1 MKKISAHSK
10 TSLFLMEMIFVLLF
24 LALSSAACIRLFA
37 AAKKNHIQAQEWRH
51 IQTLTTSVG
60 EILKTVTEP
69 QKALSHCF
77 LMDRFRTISS
87 NGTMTVPGNS
97 VPIHRLPIKWN
108 LHYTKQRTPDRE
120 PLLSITPQMIYRFT
134 RLIWFFLLLKIQTRR
149 PAHER
154 PQQLF
159 YCHGNSLSVSD
170 LFRAL
175 SCSAFFADTR
185 KFPFRIKHRP

>member
-24 LALSSAACIRLFA
+24 FFFSIAACIRIFA
-37 AAKKNHIQAQEWRH
+37 AAKKNHIQAQVWRH
-51 IQTLTTSVG
+51 IQT
-60 EILKTVTEP
+60 

-108 LHYTKQRTPDRE
+108 LHYTKQQTPDRE

-154 PQQLF
+154 P
-159 YCHGNSLSVSD
+159 
-170 LFRAL
+170 
-175 SCSAFFADTR
+175 
-185 KFPFRIKHRP
+185 

>member
-24 LALSSAACIRLFA
+24 LALSSAACIRIFA
-37 AAKKNHIQAQEWRH
+37 AAKNNHIQAQEWRH

-60 EILKTVTEP
+60 EILED
-69 QKALSHCF
+69 CF

-97 VPIHRLPIKWN
+97 VPIHRLSIKWN

-154 PQQLF
+154 P
-159 YCHGNSLSVSD
+159 
-170 LFRAL
+170 
-175 SCSAFFADTR
+175 
-185 KFPFRIKHRP
+185 

>member
-24 LALSSAACIRLFA
+24 LALSSAACIRIFA
-37 AAKKNHIQAQEWRH
+37 AAKNNHIQAQEWRH

-60 EILKTVTEP
+60 EILEDSFFFVFFFFFWKTVTEP

-108 LHYTKQRTPDRE
+108 LHYTKQQTPDRE

-134 RLIWFFLLLKIQTRR
+134 RLIWFFL
-149 PAHER
+149 
-154 PQQLF
+154 
-159 YCHGNSLSVSD
+159 
-170 LFRAL
+170 
-175 SCSAFFADTR
+175 
-185 KFPFRIKHRP
+185 

>member
-10 TSLFLMEMIFVLLF
+10 TSLFLMERSLFCFFWHFPALPVSVSLL
-24 LALSSAACIRLFA
+24 LQ
-37 AAKKNHIQAQEWRH
+37 KNHIQAQEWRH

-60 EILKTVTEP
+60 EILEDSDGTAKSFVSLFPDGQIQDNLIEWYY
-69 QKALSHCF
+69 
-77 LMDRFRTISS
+77 DSS
-87 NGTMTVPGNS
+87 WQLCSDSQASYKMELT
-97 VPIHRLPIKWN
+97 
-108 LHYTKQRTPDRE
+108 LHETANPRQE

>member
-24 LALSSAACIRLFA
+24 LALSSAACIRIFA
-37 AAKKNHIQAQEWRH
+37 AAKNNHIQAQEWRH

-60 EILKTVTEP
+60 EILED
-69 QKALSHCF
+69 S
-77 LMDRFRTISS
+77 D
-87 NGTMTVPGNS
+87 GTAKSFVSLFPDGQIQDNL
-97 VPIHRLPIKWN
+97 IEWYYHRLPIKWN

-134 RLIWFFLLLKIQTRR
+134 QLIWFFLLLKIQTRR

-154 PQQLF
+154 P
-159 YCHGNSLSVSD
+159 
-170 LFRAL
+170 
-175 SCSAFFADTR
+175 
-185 KFPFRIKHRP
+185 

>member
-10 TSLFLMEMIFVLLF
+10 NKSLFNGNDLCSAFSGT
-24 LALSSAACIRLFA
+24 SSAACIRIFA
-37 AAKKNHIQAQEWRH
+37 AAKTIIYRLRNGVIYKRSQ
-51 IQTLTTSVG
+51 LPSVKFW
-60 EILKTVTEP
+60 KTVTEP

-134 RLIWFFLLLKIQTRR
+134 RLIWFFPLLKIVLLYVYALTVKIPSIESIKCEVTR
-149 PAHER
+149 A
-154 PQQLF
+154 
-159 YCHGNSLSVSD
+159 SLDISSEFKT
-170 LFRAL
+170 L
-175 SCSAFFADTR
+175 
-185 KFPFRIKHRP
+185 

>member
-24 LALSSAACIRLFA
+24 LALSSAACIRIFA
-37 AAKKNHIQAQEWRH
+37 AAKNNHIQAQEWRH

-60 EILKTVTEP
+60 EILEDSDGTAKSFVSLFPDGQIQDNLIEWYY
-69 QKALSHCF
+69 
-77 LMDRFRTISS
+77 DSS
-87 NGTMTVPGNS
+87 WQLCS
-97 VPIHRLPIKWN
+97 DSQAFYKWN

-154 PQQLF
+154 P
-159 YCHGNSLSVSD
+159 
-170 LFRAL
+170 
-175 SCSAFFADTR
+175 
-185 KFPFRIKHRP
+185 

>member
-24 LALSSAACIRLFA
+24 LALSSAACIRIFA
-37 AAKKNHIQAQEWRH
+37 AAKNNHIQAQEWRH

-60 EILKTVTEP
+60 EILEDSDGTA
-69 QKALSHCF
+69 KALSHCF

-154 PQQLF
+154 P
-159 YCHGNSLSVSD
+159 
-170 LFRAL
+170 
-175 SCSAFFADTR
+175 
-185 KFPFRIKHRP
+185 

>member
-24 LALSSAACIRLFA
+24 LALSSAACIRIFA
-37 AAKKNHIQAQEWRH
+37 AAKNNHIQAQEWRH

-60 EILKTVTEP
+60 EILEDSDGTAKSFVSLFP
-69 QKALSHCF
+69 DGQI
-77 LMDRFRTISS
+77 RTISS

-154 PQQLF
+154 P
-159 YCHGNSLSVSD
+159 
-170 LFRAL
+170 
-175 SCSAFFADTR
+175 
-185 KFPFRIKHRP
+185 

>member
-24 LALSSAACIRLFA
+24 LALSSAACIRIFA

-60 EILKTVTEP
+60 EILEDSDGTAKSFVSLFPDGQIQDNLIEWYY
-69 QKALSHCF
+69 
-77 LMDRFRTISS
+77 DSS
-87 NGTMTVPGNS
+87 WQLCS
-97 VPIHRLPIKWN
+97 DSQASYKWN

-154 PQQLF
+154 P
-159 YCHGNSLSVSD
+159 
-170 LFRAL
+170 
-175 SCSAFFADTR
+175 
-185 KFPFRIKHRP
+185 